1 MARVIF
7 PVLQLSLP
15 QLRDAKRLRMLFRSL
30 DYPTHKIH
38 WVVNRFQ
45 KATDFTLDAVE
56 QALGAKS
63 VTTVPNHFASVSA
76 AVNQGVPIEQIA
88 RNGPVTKALRDL
100 AQAVAPADTG
110 HKGSWFASMFG
121 NG

>member
-1 MARVIF
+1 
-7 PVLQLSLP
+7 
-15 QLRDAKRLRMLFRSL
+15 
-30 DYPTHKIH
+30 
-38 WVVNRFQ
+38 
-45 KATDFTLDAVE
+45 
-56 QALGAKS
+56 
-63 VTTVPNHFASVSA
+63 VPNHFASVSA

-100 AQAVAPADTG
+100 AQAVAPADAG